1 MLNGISKVT
10 SPMELQQYC
19 VYNLTCEC
27 FLSLG
32 VMLFEGCFSQPT
44 EIMGEKALRLADG
57 SWLTR
62 FPDKH
67 AFVVSSPCDL
77 IYLDLDLR
85 VIQVVESFPALR
97 LARWRQGAASV
108 LALPLNALYASQTRS
123 GHQLLI
129 KVAAEMEELLR
140 NIASRDISLGSNAQT
155 TNVEAGKSFE
165 LQIVRAAKAEIDR
178 A

>member
-1 MLNGISKVT
+1 MLNDISKVT
-10 SPMELQQYC
+10 GPMELQQYC

-32 VMLFEGCFSQPT
+32 VMLFEGWFSQPP
-44 EIMGEKALRLADG
+44 EIMGEKAVRLVDS

-62 FPDKH
+62 FPDRH

-77 IYLDLDLR
+77 IYLDPDLR
-85 VIQVVESFPALR
+85 VMQVVESFPPLR
-97 LARWRQGAASV
+97 LARWRHGATSV

-129 KVAAEMEELLR
+129 NVAAEMESLLR
-140 NIASRDISLGSNAQT
+140 NIASRGVSLGSSAHT
-155 TNVEAGKSFE
+155 TNVEATKSLE
-165 LQIVRAAKAEIDR
+165 LQIVRVAKA
-178 A
+178 